1 MATTLAKVYQ
11 VQAQVLHLFL
21 VLLNICANA
30 TLAKFGPI
38 LATLESLSRKSRA
51 NILSKFGKY
60 YLSSRTLKI

>member
-30 TLAKFGPI
+30 TLAKFGAI
-38 LATLESLSRKSRA
+38 LSKLGSLSRKTRA
-51 NILSKFGKY
+51 SILNKFGKY
-60 YLSSRTLKI
+60 YPSSRSLKI